1 VEDPDAVTG
10 RADRILL
17 AFMIVYGAASLVHFV
32 HNAVYLDAY
41 PNLPAWLTPFG
52 VYAAWLVIA
61 AIGAAG
67 YWMLRNLSAAAG
79 LALIAI
85 YAILGFGGLDHY
97 AVAPMSAHS
106 MAMNVT
112 ILGEAVAASVL
123 LLVVAWR
130 VLRGVPVRR

>member
-1 VEDPDAVTG
+1 
-10 RADRILL
+10 
-17 AFMIVYGAASLVHFV
+17 
-32 HNAVYLDAY
+32 
-41 PNLPAWLTPFG
+41 
-52 VYAAWLVIA
+52 
-61 AIGAAG
+61 
-67 YWMLRNLSAAAG
+67 MLRNLSAVAG

>member
-1 VEDPDAVTG
+1 VTG

>member
-67 YWMLRNLSAAAG
+67 YWMLRNLSAVAG

>member
-1 VEDPDAVTG
+1 MEDPDAVTG